1 MRPGN
6 RSIGFEHQ
14 AVCNITHPEREQTSA
29 GQPVARDFAE
39 PSKEEEQMSVH
50 IFKKLCPRA
59 TSRQRSRW
67 DSINW
72 GQIVKKVRRLQERIA
87 KAVQAHRTRL
97 VRHLQWILTHS
108 YYAWLL
114 AVKRV
119 TTNKGKQTAGID
131 GIVWKT
137 SRQKM
142 RGAHQLRRRGYKALP
157 LRRSYIP
164 KKSGKLRP
172 LSIPVIRDRAMQALY
187 ALALQPA
194 AETLADPYSYGF
206 RLDRS
211 CADAIARCF
220 VCLSRKSSPRWIL
233 EADIKSCFDRINHEW
248 IMNNIPLDKKMLRAW
263 LKAGYWESGKLYPTL
278 QGTPQGG
285 VISPPIMN
293 MTLDGL
299 EQTVAAALPTRHQLG
314 RSPAVHVVRYA
325 DDFIITGCSKEL
337 LEETVMPAIRSFL
350 AKRGLNLSQEKT
362 RITRIEDGFDFL
374 GFNLRKYNNGK
385 LLIRPTKDSVKGII
399 GKVRQIIKSHRG
411 NDTWTLIRALNPV
424 IRGWANFYR
433 PVCSSQSFAQVD
445 NAIFKNLWNWVRRR
459 HEHKGKR
466 WSRQKYFR
474 RHRTSSWSFFG
485 TRTRPDGT
493 KVYLDLY
500 KAGWTQIVRHVPI
513 RANANPFDPSW
524 RAYFRTRKLRR
535 SSSKSRRTLTAAAG

>member
-1 MRPGN
+1 
-6 RSIGFEHQ
+6 
-14 AVCNITHPEREQTSA
+14 
-29 GQPVARDFAE
+29 
-39 PSKEEEQMSVH
+39 MSVH

-72 GQIVKKVRRLQERIA
+72 GRIVKKVRRLQERIA

-157 LRRSYIP
+157 LRRAYIL

-187 ALALQPA
+187 ALALQPV
-194 AETLADPYSYGF
+194 AETLADPHSYGF

-220 VCLSRKSSPRWIL
+220 VCLSRNCSPRWIL

-248 IMNNIPLDKKMLRAW
+248 IMNNIPLDRKMLRAW
-263 LKAGYWESGKLYPTL
+263 LKAGYLEGGKLYPTL
-278 QGTPQGG
+278 EGTPQGG
-285 VISPPIMN
+285 VISPLIMN

-299 EQTVAAALPTRHQLG
+299 EKAVSAVLPTRHQYG
-314 RSPAVHVVRYA
+314 QCPAVHVVRYA

-337 LEETVMPAIRSFL
+337 LEETVMPTVRSFL
-350 AKRGLNLSQEKT
+350 SERGLTLSEEKT
-362 RITRIEDGFDFL
+362 RIVRIEDGFDFL

-385 LLIRPTKDSVKGII
+385 LLIRPAKDAVKGII
-399 GKVRQIIKSHRG
+399 AKARQIIKSHRG
-411 NDTWTLIRALNPV
+411 NDTWTLIKALNPV
-424 IRGWANFYR
+424 IRGWANYYR
-433 PVCSSQSFAQVD
+433 GVCSSRSFTRVD

-459 HEHKGKR
+459 HTHKGKC
-466 WSRQKYFR
+466 WSRRKYFR
-474 RHRTSSWSFFG
+474 HYRTTSWSFFA
-485 TRTRPDGT
+485 TRTGAGET
-493 KVYLDLY
+493 KVHLDLH
-500 KAGWTQIVRHVPI
+500 KAGQTKIVRHVPI
-513 RANANPFDPSW
+513 RATANPFDPSW
-524 RAYFRTRKLRR
+524 REYFRKRKPRKYNT
-535 SSSKSRRTLTAAAG
+535 SKP